1 MLGDRVFVDY
11 IVNNGSKIAT
21 FPQLLLFCI
30 KASECRKH
38 AMITTETDHG
48 TPTHRG
54 QIKSSSNHSCKMYP
68 TPHTSSKSLQHRW
81 FRPFFT
87 GQKCNELLII
97 HQHILSVCMES
108 GVWMSVC
115 EVWTPLGSK
124 MLTWPESVHVVETCG
139 WLAAS
144 SGTCKAIA
152 IET

>member
-1 MLGDRVFVDY
+1 MLGDRVFVDC

-30 KASECRKH
+30 KTSECRKH
-38 AMITTETDHG
+38 AIITTETYHG

-54 QIKSSSNHSCKMYP
+54 QIKSSSNHSCKH
-68 TPHTSSKSLQHRW
+68 HTIHIIKIIPAQVVQAL
-81 FRPFFT
+81 FT
-87 GQKCNELLII
+87 GQKCNELLIM
-97 HQHILSVCMES
+97 HQHILVVCMES

-124 MLTWPESVHVVETCG
+124 MLTWQESVLVVETCV